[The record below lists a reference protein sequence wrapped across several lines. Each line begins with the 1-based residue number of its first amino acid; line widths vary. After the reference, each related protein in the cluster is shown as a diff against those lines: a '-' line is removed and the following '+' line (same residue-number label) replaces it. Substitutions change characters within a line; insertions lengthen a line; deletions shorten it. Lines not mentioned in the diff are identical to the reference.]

1 MRSIVVGAGLGGL
14 TTATLL
20 ARHGHTVTVLEQSD
34 QPGGKMGRAT
44 FDGCTFDTGPSL
56 ITMPFVLDAFFR
68 HAGTSLQE
76 QLDLIPIDPA
86 CHYRWSDGTRLD
98 IPFDAQGI
106 PNAVGQISPS
116 DVIPMQRY
124 LDHSATIYRATKD
137 VFIFSAFDGF
147 VEFVK
152 PRNLHLLPVLPRLRF
167 TQTMHG
173 LHRSTFHDRRIVQL
187 MDRFATYNGSSP
199 YRAPATLAVIPHV
212 EFAYGAW
219 YPRGGIYAIAEAFAR
234 VASMHGVDI
243 RYRTAVQRIDHD
255 GRRIRGVVTADGERI
270 DADLVVSNVDAHITR
285 TSLLGE
291 SLPEPSDPST
301 SGFIMLMSVDRR
313 DMGLRHHNVLFSDD
327 YRQEFTDIVD
337 RRVPANDMTIYI
349 ARSAHTDDTQA
360 PPDRENWFVL
370 VNAPATGRRD
380 GTWQQTAPAYAER
393 VLQRMRRFGID
404 PSIREMQLRTPDDMV
419 RMWSADRGSLYG
431 QSSNSMFSA
440 FLRPRQRS
448 KRFPN
453 LWYVG
458 GSAHPGGG
466 VPLVTTS
473 GMLAAEGILGRP
485 FPVQS

>member
-34 QPGGKMGRAT
+34 QPGGKMGRMT

-68 HAGTSLQE
+68 HAGTSLHE

-86 CHYRWSDGTRLD
+86 CHYRWSDGSRLD
-98 IPFDAQGI
+98 IPFDVQSI
-106 PNAVGQISPS
+106 PDAIDQLSPA
-116 DVIPMQRY
+116 DVPSMRRY

-137 VFIFSAFDGF
+137 VFIFSAFDGIF
-147 VEFVK
+147 EFIK
-152 PRNLHLLPVLPRLRF
+152 PRNLHLLPALPRLRF
-167 TQTMHG
+167 TQTMHD
-173 LHRSTFHDRRIVQL
+173 LHRSTFQDRRIVQL

-234 VASMHGVDI
+234 VASMHGVDV

-255 GRRIRGVVTADGERI
+255 GRRVRGVVTADGERI
-270 DADLVVSNVDAHITR
+270 EADLVVSNVDAHITR
-285 TSLLGE
+285 TTLLGE
-291 SLPEPSDPST
+291 SVPEPKDPST

-313 DMGLRHHNVLFSDD
+313 DAGLRHHNVLFSDD
-327 YRQEFTDIVD
+327 YRREFTDIVE
-337 RRVPANDMTIYI
+337 RRVPAEDMTIYI
-349 ARSAHTDDTQA
+349 ARSAHTDHTQA

-370 VNAPATGRRD
+370 VNAPATGKRD

-404 PSIREMQLRTPDDMV
+404 PSIREMHLRTPDDMV

-431 QSSNSMFSA
+431 RSSNSMFSA

-473 GMLAAEGILGRP
+473 GMLAAEGILGRQ
-485 FPVQS
+485 FHVQS